1 MSISRRQLY
10 ALGEPLGECVTEA
23 GPDRRYKRMG
33 GGGGGSTSTG
43 TTYTSNIPEYAQQPF
58 MNLVGKA
65 EAISAQP
72 YQPFTGQRI
81 QGFDPLQNQSF
92 GQAQGLAGA
101 SFTNPSMSA
110 NFMSPYMQNVVDA
123 QKREAIRDAD
133 IATTQ
138 RNAQAV
144 KAGAFGGSRQAIMDA
159 EANRN
164 LMTNLSDIQGRGLQS
179 AYESGRQQF
188 NTEFGQQMDTTN
200 LLNQLGGQ
208 RQQLGQRQ
216 LDQQFADF
224 QAQRDYPYQQLGF
237 LSDIL
242 RGVSGSTR
250 TMYSSQPQA
259 SGLQQL
265 AGLGT
270 AAAGFGK
277 LFKEGGIVDGY
288 AAGGAIAQPQQLT
301 AQLSQM
307 SDQALQGYAQMH
319 KDDPYTVSL
328 AIAESRRRQQLRQ
341 AAANAQDVEPKQGTV
356 IERELEG
363 IAAAAPQ
370 IEYADGGLV
379 SYADGGAL
387 EEQRMS
393 DREGIA
399 KFGRAVW
406 EQMKRAGAA
415 IADVGTLPVRG
426 LAGAYDTAVVRPMR
440 AAGLDAGYISPY
452 LVPEG
457 ADVDSMTPFYDQFRR
472 QEKTPPVYYGNEGRR
487 TPAPPMAEGL
497 AAAAPAQMPAPAEET
512 PPSRTPPVSGGV
524 GSRSSRSAGA
534 GLGALVPDMGA
545 DKVVAEGERRIGE
558 MSAEERRVLEGEKA
572 DMEQRFKEQGVFGEQ
587 REKRL
592 KEREAGL
599 DGKERDAKNM
609 ALIQAGLAILSADPS
624 RGALAAIGEGALKGV
639 GAYKGDMEKIEA
651 QREGIGEKMDELL
664 ELRRQESSARGEK
677 LAEIRSRI
685 RGVERDAKKSTFELW
700 KGVGVPLKAKERE
713 MAFQAALKQREI
725 EASQANA
732 RIAAGGRNNTL
743 EIAREYAAS
752 KKIPLHQAIQE
763 ISAKGGG
770 FDVRE
775 AYAEYLKTPAA
786 TLNPLSFDAFSRQ
799 FAPTMGA
806 GTPNIDLSKWGK
818 PTLVPQ

>member
-10 ALGEPLGECVTEA
+10 ALGEPLGECVTEV

-33 GGGGGSTSTG
+33 GGGGGGTSTG
-43 TTYTSNIPEYAQQPF
+43 VTYTSNIPEYAEGSF
-58 MNLVGKA
+58 MNLVGKS
-65 EAISAQP
+65 EALSNQP
-72 YQPFTGQRI
+72 YQPYTGQRI

-277 LFKEGGIVDGY
+277 LFKEGGIVEAY

-370 IEYADGGLV
+370 IEYADGGIV

-399 KFGRAVW
+399 RFGRAAW

-472 QEKTPPVYYGNEGRR
+472 QESAPPVYYGNEGRR

-512 PPSRTPPVSGGV
+512 PPSRTPMVSGSAGV
-524 GSRSSRSAGA
+524 RSAAGRA

-545 DKVVAEGERRIGE
+545 DEVMAEGERRIGE

-592 KEREAGL
+592 KDREAGL

-651 QREGIGEKMDELL
+651 QRESIGEKMDELL
-664 ELRRQESSARGEK
+664 ELRRQESNARGEK
-677 LAEIRSRI
+677 LAEIQSRI
-685 RGVERDAKKSTFELW
+685 RGVTRDAKKLVFGLW
-700 KGVGVPLKAKERE
+700 KDTVGPLKAKERE
-713 MAFQAALKQREI
+713 MGFQAALKQREI
-725 EASQANA
+725 ESNERNA
-732 RIAAGGRNNTL
+732 RISAGGRNNTL

-770 FDVRE
+770 FDPRE
-775 AYAEYLKTPAA
+775 AYTDYLKSFKPDP
-786 TLNPLSFDAFSRQ
+786 LNPGAQPMTFGAFSRM
-799 FAPTMGA
+799 FPPAPVAAPGQGA
-806 GTPNIDLSKWGK
+806 TIRP
-818 PTLVPQ
+818 